1 MIYVKSNLPATTKNQ
16 IYDKSFFNF
25 LKNETTQLSV
35 PKAIHQFVV
44 KTIIYKNGLRVIK
57 K

>member
-1 MIYVKSNLPATTKNQ
+1 MIYFKSNLPATTKNQ

-25 LKNETTQLSV
+25 LKNETTLLSV

-44 KTIIYKNGLRVIK
+44 KTIIH
-57 K
+57 